1 MVLAILRR
9 GFTLGLRRNSGRMEP
24 MRFFTRHYFAVLI
37 LTSLAAGNAWAQRE
51 AKVEAN
57 LKSLANGE
65 TKTGSGPES
74 PGAGLQGTRNELYKI
89 QRSDT
94 LELTFTFAP
103 EFNQTVTVQPDGF
116 ISLRMVGSLRAA
128 ELTVPAFSSQVET
141 AYGGILNQAEVNVS
155 LKDFERP
162 YFLAAGEVGKPG
174 KYDLRGD
181 TTLLQATAIAGGLT
195 DRARWSHVIL
205 FRQTAQGYLE
215 TKNVDLKR
223 LLKGGTL
230 AEDVRLRRGDLV
242 FVPKSRFSKIVRFI
256 PTGNLG
262 MYLNGATL

>member
-1 MVLAILRR
+1 MKLIAQQFFGVLVLA
-9 GFTLGLRRNSGRMEP
+9 S
-24 MRFFTRHYFAVLI
+24 
-37 LTSLAAGNAWAQRE
+37 LTGSNALAQRE

-94 LELTFTFAP
+94 LELTFTFAS

-128 ELTVPAFSSQVET
+128 ELSVPAFTVQVET
-141 AYGGILNQAEVNVS
+141 AYAGILNQTEVSVS

-162 YFLAAGEVGKPG
+162 YFLATGEVRKPG

-181 TTLLQATAIAGGLT
+181 TTVLQATAIAGGLT
-195 DRARWSHVIL
+195 DKAGASQVIL
-205 FRQTAQGYLE
+205 FRSASGGYVE
-215 TKNVDLKR
+215 TRIVDLKR
-223 LLKGGTL
+223 IVRDRSL
-230 AEDVRLRRGDLV
+230 AEDIQLRRGDML
-242 FVPKSRFSKIVRFI
+242 FVPKSRLAKIERFI
-256 PTGNLG
+256 PSRSLG
-262 MYLNGATL
+262 MYLNGANF

>member
-1 MVLAILRR
+1 MKFPARP
-9 GFTLGLRRNSGRMEP
+9 F
-24 MRFFTRHYFAVLI
+24 FAVLALAS
-37 LTSLAAGNAWAQRE
+37 LTGGNALAQRG

-74 PGAGLQGTRNELYKI
+74 PGTGLQGTRNELYKI
-89 QRSDT
+89 QQSDT
-94 LELTFTFAP
+94 LELTFAFAP

-128 ELTVPAFSSQVET
+128 ELTVPAFTSQVET
-141 AYGGILNQAEVNVS
+141 AYAGILNQAEVSVS
-155 LKDFERP
+155 LKEFEKP

-195 DRARWSHVIL
+195 DKAKTSRVVL
-205 FRQTAQGYLE
+205 FRRTAEGYVE
-215 TKNVDLKR
+215 TKTVDLKR
-223 LLKGGTL
+223 ILKDGSLG
-230 AEDVRLRRGDLV
+230 EDIQLRRGDLL
-242 FVPKSRFSKIVRFI
+242 FVPKSRFSKIARFI

>member
-1 MVLAILRR
+1 MKFIFQHFSSFLLLA
-9 GFTLGLRRNSGRMEP
+9 S
-24 MRFFTRHYFAVLI
+24 
-37 LTSLAAGNAWAQRE
+37 LTGSNALAQRE

-89 QRSDT
+89 QQSDT

-128 ELTVPAFSSQVET
+128 ELSVPAFTSQVET
-141 AYGGILNQAEVNVS
+141 AYAGILNQAEVSVS
-155 LKDFERP
+155 LKEFEHP

-195 DRARWSHVIL
+195 DRAGASQVIL
-205 FRQTAQGYLE
+205 FRSASEGYVE
-215 TKNVDLKR
+215 TKIVDLKR
-223 LLKGGTL
+223 ILRDRSL
-230 AEDVRLRRGDLV
+230 AEDIRLRRGDMLY
-242 FVPKSRFSKIVRFI
+242 VPKSRLAKIERFI
-256 PTGNLG
+256 PSSNLG
-262 MYLNGATL
+262 MYLNGAKF

>member
-1 MVLAILRR
+1 MRIAERSFAIL
-9 GFTLGLRRNSGRMEP
+9 
-24 MRFFTRHYFAVLI
+24 I
-37 LTSLAAGNAWAQRE
+37 LVSLTGACALAQRE

-89 QRSDT
+89 QQSDT

-103 EFNQTVTVQPDGF
+103 EFNQTVTVQPDGYV
-116 ISLRMVGSLRAA
+116 SLRMVGSLQAGD
-128 ELTVPAFSSQVET
+128 LTVPALSSQIET
-141 AYGGILNQAEVNVS
+141 AYAGILNQAEVNIS
-155 LKDFERP
+155 LKEFERP

-195 DRARWSHVIL
+195 DKAKTSQVIL
-205 FRQTAQGYLE
+205 FRSASNGYVE
-215 TKNVDLKR
+215 TKVVDLKR
-223 LLKGGTL
+223 ILRDRSL
-230 AEDVRLRRGDLV
+230 AEDIRLRRGDLL
-242 FVPKSRFSKIVRFI
+242 FVPKSRLAKIERFL
-256 PTGNLG
+256 PSSNLG
-262 MYLNGATL
+262 MYLNGAKF

>member
-1 MVLAILRR
+1 MKFIFQHISSFLLLA
-9 GFTLGLRRNSGRMEP
+9 S
-24 MRFFTRHYFAVLI
+24 
-37 LTSLAAGNAWAQRE
+37 LTGSNALAQRE

-89 QRSDT
+89 QQSDT

-128 ELTVPAFSSQVET
+128 ELSVPAFTSQVET
-141 AYGGILNQAEVNVS
+141 AYAGILNQAEVSVS
-155 LKDFERP
+155 LKEFEHP

-195 DRARWSHVIL
+195 DRAGASQVIL
-205 FRQTAQGYLE
+205 FRSASEGYVE
-215 TKNVDLKR
+215 TKIVDLKR
-223 LLKGGTL
+223 ILRDRSL
-230 AEDVRLRRGDLV
+230 AEDIRLRRGDMLY
-242 FVPKSRFSKIVRFI
+242 VPKSRLAKIERFI
-256 PTGNLG
+256 PSSNLG
-262 MYLNGATL
+262 MYLNGAKF